1 MHFVQ
6 MKAKTDQSQDKKIWI
21 YGNTFKMKQ

>member
-6 MKAKTDQSQDKKIWI
+6 MKSKTDQSQDKKIWK